1 MAVGNMKRRWGMAGF
16 ALAVSLCVAAAFGQA
31 AFAQEDEG
39 SAEGSARASEP
50 ITMTIMDDDAV
61 MLITKV
67 DGRDVVRVFGRTRVD
82 HGSRSVWTD
91 ELEYDEE
98 ASRAVM
104 TGDVE
109 LVDEGEDGLNLTAQ
123 FLQLDLNTEAATA
136 TGDVRFRRGE
146 AAGVADELYY
156 GEYENLQD
164 VVDAELAARSEAVRR
179 AVLETLRSFR
189 ADDKVLVL
197 KGRVNMKDGE
207 REFQS
212 EFVIVNTRDDAM
224 VSLGRSAATL
234 PGPESDE

>member
-1 MAVGNMKRRWGMAGF
+1 MGGGTMKRLWSVMGF
-16 ALAVSLCVAAAFGQA
+16 ALAVALSIVAAVGPLAS
-31 AFAQEDEG
+31 AQEDAG
-39 SAEGSARASEP
+39 GAQTSEP
-50 ITMTIMDDDAV
+50 VTMTIMDDDAV

-82 HGSRSVWTD
+82 HGSRSVWAD

-104 TGDVE
+104 TGAVE
-109 LVDEGEDGLNLTAQ
+109 LVDEGDDGLNLTAQ

-136 TGDVRFRRGE
+136 TGDVSFRRGE
-146 AAGVADELYY
+146 AEGVADELYY
-156 GEYENLQD
+156 GEFEELQA
-164 VVDAELAARSEAVRR
+164 VVDAALAARSEAVRR
-179 AVLETLRSFR
+179 AVLETLSSFL

-197 KGRVNMKDGE
+197 QGRVDMKDGE

-224 VSLGRSAATL
+224 VSLGRSAARL
-234 PGPESDE
+234 PGPESDD

>member
-1 MAVGNMKRRWGMAGF
+1 
-16 ALAVSLCVAAAFGQA
+16 
-31 AFAQEDEG
+31 
-39 SAEGSARASEP
+39 
-50 ITMTIMDDDAV
+50 MTIMDDDAV

-82 HGSRSVWTD
+82 HGSRSVWAD

-104 TGDVE
+104 TGAVE
-109 LVDEGEDGLNLTAQ
+109 LVDEGDDGLNLTAQ

-136 TGDVRFRRGE
+136 TGDVSFRRGE
-146 AAGVADELYY
+146 AEGVADELYY
-156 GEYENLQD
+156 GEFEELQ
-164 VVDAELAARSEAVRR
+164 AVSKRR
-179 AVLETLRSFR
+179 WRPVLRPCAGHVETLSSFL

-197 KGRVNMKDGE
+197 QGRVDMKDGE

-224 VSLGRSAATL
+224 VSLGRSAARL
-234 PGPESDE
+234 PGPESDD